1 VPRQYGRVS
10 LTPPLPTGSPAETGQ
25 LAPNYPAGPPS
36 GVSGPG
42 PSYPGTPS
50 DASGPGPSSP
60 GPPSGAPLGAP
71 GPGPSYPTAP
81 PSSLYSSDGPT
92 GIDPA
97 DKPAGADPT
106 SPPRPAFTEI
116 ALGGGLLLICLGLHI
131 GAMFPP
137 YPGLPASP
145 VVSSSW
151 EIAVYVC
158 LELGW
163 ALAAVLVLSRISV
176 AGGAALGA
184 GLGTVELGLLAVD
197 IANGFQVS
205 NGSEAGAWLA
215 LAGLGFGAAGVLVTA
230 STVPL
235 GMPRPPQGRSAVL
248 MLLATFAVV
257 LAYLPSWDK
266 WTAVAPSL
274 HVSGSVTEGNAFS
287 QPAVVMAG
295 VLLTVIGFAF
305 VAVLGSVWSP
315 ITIGAWATAGAVI
328 ALSSQL
334 ISAVFQL
341 SEAVPSTAFG
351 VSTAQAR
358 SVGLKISTSLT
369 GWWEADVAATVLL
382 ALLAFSAALNAR
394 KAPPATVEVSPP
406 SGPYGNGSTDGA
418 YDNWPA
424 SHHWPGS

>member
-1 VPRQYGRVS
+1 V
-10 LTPPLPTGSPAETGQ
+10 
-25 LAPNYPAGPPS
+25 
-36 GVSGPG
+36 
-42 PSYPGTPS
+42 
-50 DASGPGPSSP
+50 
-60 GPPSGAPLGAP
+60 GA
-71 GPGPSYPTAP
+71 
-81 PSSLYSSDGPT
+81 
-92 GIDPA
+92 
-97 DKPAGADPT
+97 
-106 SPPRPAFTEI
+106 PRPAFSEV
-116 ALGGGLLLICLGLHI
+116 ALGGALLLICLGLHI

-158 LELGW
+158 LEIGW
-163 ALAAVLVLSRISV
+163 SLAALLVLSRISV
-176 AGGAALGA
+176 RGGAALGA
-184 GLGTVELGLLAVD
+184 GLGAVELGLLAVD

-235 GMPRPPQGRSAVL
+235 GAPQAPRGRSAVL

-274 HVSGSVTEGNAFS
+274 HVSGSVTEGNAFA
-287 QPAVVMAG
+287 QPAVVMAA
-295 VLLTVIGFAF
+295 VLLSVIAFAF
-305 VAVLGSVWSP
+305 VAVLGSVWYPASV
-315 ITIGAWATAGAVI
+315 GAWATAGAVI
-328 ALSSQL
+328 AIASQL

-351 VSTAQAR
+351 VSATQAR
-358 SVGLKISTSLT
+358 SVGLKTSTSLT

-382 ALLAFSAALNAR
+382 AALALSSALNAR
-394 KAPPATVEVSPP
+394 KTSAATAVEITGPP
-406 SGPYGNGSTDGA
+406 GNGSTGSPHD
-418 YDNWPA
+418 DWPA
-424 SHHWPGS
+424 SQRWPGA

>member
-1 VPRQYGRVS
+1 
-10 LTPPLPTGSPAETGQ
+10 LTPPSPTGAPPEAGQ
-25 LAPNYPAGPPS
+25 PAPNYPAGPPAS
-36 GVSGPG
+36 QSGP
-42 PSYPGTPS
+42 
-50 DASGPGPSSP
+50 
-60 GPPSGAPLGAP
+60 APN
-71 GPGPSYPTAP
+71 YPTSA
-81 PSSLYSSDGPT
+81 PSSLGYPPSPGYRPSPDSLGPPAYPASVGHAASLEHPGGPADADLAGT
-92 GIDPA
+92 DPA
-97 DKPAGADPT
+97 
-106 SPPRPAFTEI
+106 SSPRPTFAEV
-116 ALGGGLLLICLGLHI
+116 ALGGVLLLICLGMHI

-176 AGGAALGA
+176 RGGAALGA
-184 GLGTVELGLLAVD
+184 GLGAVELGLLAVD
-197 IANGFQVS
+197 IANGFGVS

-235 GMPRPPQGRSAVL
+235 GTPRAPQGRSALL

-266 WTAVAPSL
+266 WSAVAPSL
-274 HVSGSVTEGNAFS
+274 HVSGSVTEGYAFA
-287 QPAVVMAG
+287 QPGVVIAG
-295 VLLTVIGFAF
+295 VLLTVTGFAF
-305 VAVLGSVWSP
+305 VAVLGSVWYP
-315 ITIGAWATAGAVI
+315 VTVGAWATAGAVI

-351 VSTAQAR
+351 VSAQQAR
-358 SVGLKISTSLT
+358 LVGLKTSSSLT
-369 GWWEADVAATVLL
+369 GWWVADVAATVLL
-382 ALLAFSAALNAR
+382 ALLALSAALASR
-394 KAPPATVEVSPP
+394 KTRATTVELLAPPGP
-406 SGPYGNGSTDGA
+406 SGNGATDG
-418 YDNWPA
+418 WPT
-424 SHHWPGS
+424 SHNWPGS

>member
-1 VPRQYGRVS
+1 MEG
-10 LTPPLPTGSPAETGQ
+10 
-25 LAPNYPAGPPS
+25 
-36 GVSGPG
+36 
-42 PSYPGTPS
+42 
-50 DASGPGPSSP
+50 
-60 GPPSGAPLGAP
+60 
-71 GPGPSYPTAP
+71 
-81 PSSLYSSDGPT
+81 
-92 GIDPA
+92 
-97 DKPAGADPT
+97 PAGADPT
-106 SPPRPAFTEI
+106 SLPRPAFTEV

-158 LELGW
+158 LEIGW
-163 ALAAVLVLSRISV
+163 ALAAVLVLSRVSV

-184 GLGTVELGLLAVD
+184 GLGAVELGLLAVD

-248 MLLATFAVV
+248 MLIATFAVV

-266 WTAVAPSL
+266 WSAVAPSL

-315 ITIGAWATAGAVI
+315 TTVGAWATAGAVI

-334 ISAVFQL
+334 ISAGFQL

-351 VSTAQAR
+351 VSAAQAR

-382 ALLAFSAALNAR
+382 ALLAFSAALSAR
-394 KAPPATVEVSPP
+394 KTTAGIVALSPP
-406 SGPYGNGSTDGA
+406 SGPYGNGSTDA
-418 YDNWPA
+418 ASDNWPA

>member
-1 VPRQYGRVS
+1 
-10 LTPPLPTGSPAETGQ
+10 LTPPFPTGAPPEAGQ
-25 LAPNYPAGPPS
+25 PAPNYPAGPPA
-36 GVSGPG
+36 GPPG
-42 PSYPGTPS
+42 PSYPSGPPS
-50 DASGPGPSSP
+50 PLDSAPNGLAGPGPA
-60 GPPSGAPLGAP
+60 GL
-71 GPGPSYPTAP
+71 
-81 PSSLYSSDGPT
+81 
-92 GIDPA
+92 
-97 DKPAGADPT
+97 PAGDEPVGAT
-106 SPPRPAFTEI
+106 RPAFSEV
-116 ALGGGLLLICLGLHI
+116 ALGGALLVICLGLHI

-158 LELGW
+158 LEIGW
-163 ALAAVLVLSRISV
+163 AVAALLVLSRISV
-176 AGGAALGA
+176 RGGAALGA
-184 GLGTVELGLLAVD
+184 GLGAVELGLLAVD

-235 GMPRPPQGRSAVL
+235 GAPQAPRGRSALL

-274 HVSGSVTEGNAFS
+274 HVSGSVTEGNAFD
-287 QPAVVMAG
+287 QPDVVMAA

-305 VAVLGSVWSP
+305 VAVLGSVWYP
-315 ITIGAWATAGAVI
+315 ISVGAWATAGAVI
-328 ALSSQL
+328 AISSQL
-334 ISAVFQL
+334 ISAIFQL

-351 VSTAQAR
+351 VSATQAR
-358 SVGLKISTSLT
+358 SVGLKTSTSLT

-382 ALLAFSAALNAR
+382 AALALSSALNAR
-394 KAPPATVEVSPP
+394 KTSAATAVEITGPP
-406 SGPYGNGSTDGA
+406 GNGSAGSPHD
-418 YDNWPA
+418 DWPA

>member
-1 VPRQYGRVS
+1 V
-10 LTPPLPTGSPAETGQ
+10 A
-25 LAPNYPAGPPS
+25 
-36 GVSGPG
+36 
-42 PSYPGTPS
+42 
-50 DASGPGPSSP
+50 
-60 GPPSGAPLGAP
+60 LGAD
-71 GPGPSYPTAP
+71 SVN
-81 PSSLYSSDGPT
+81 
-92 GIDPA
+92 
-97 DKPAGADPT
+97 
-106 SPPRPAFTEI
+106 PPRPAFAEV

-158 LELGW
+158 LEIGW
-163 ALAAVLVLSRISV
+163 ALAAVLVLSRVSV
-176 AGGAALGA
+176 RGGAALGA

-215 LAGLGFGAAGVLVTA
+215 LAGLGFGAAGVLVAA

-235 GMPRPPQGRSAVL
+235 GTPRVPQVRSAVFV
-248 MLLATFAVV
+248 LLATFAVV
-257 LAYLPSWDK
+257 LSYLPSWDK
-266 WTAVAPSL
+266 WTAVSPSL
-274 HVSGSVTEGNAFS
+274 HVSDSVTEGNAFS
-287 QPAVVMAG
+287 QPAVVMAA

-315 ITIGAWATAGAVI
+315 ATVGAWATAGAVI

-351 VSTAQAR
+351 VSAANAR

-382 ALLAFSAALNAR
+382 ALLALSAALSSRKTAAR
-394 KAPPATVEVSPP
+394 PVETPPP
-406 SGPYGNGSTDGA
+406 STNGSVGNP
-418 YDNWPA
+418 YDNWPTA
-424 SHHWPGS
+424 REWPADKPVHRPRSGTWWRDAGMSGRTS

>member
-1 VPRQYGRVS
+1 
-10 LTPPLPTGSPAETGQ
+10 LTPPLPTGAPPEAGQ
-25 LAPNYPAGPPS
+25 PAPNYPAGPPS
-36 GVSGPG
+36 GPSGPG
-42 PSYPGTPS
+42 PSYP
-50 DASGPGPSSP
+50 SG
-60 GPPSGAPLGAP
+60 
-71 GPGPSYPTAP
+71 P
-81 PSSLYSSDGPT
+81 PSSLYSTDGPAGT
-92 GIDPA
+92 G
-97 DKPAGADPT
+97 PAGLPAGSAPGDGAVGA
-106 SPPRPAFTEI
+106 PRPAFSEV
-116 ALGGGLLLICLGLHI
+116 ALGGVLLLVCLGLHI

-158 LELGW
+158 LEIGW
-163 ALAAVLVLSRISV
+163 ALAALLVLSRTSV
-176 AGGAALGA
+176 RGGAALGA
-184 GLGTVELGLLAVD
+184 GLGAVELGLLAVD

-230 STVPL
+230 STVPM
-235 GMPRPPQGRSAVL
+235 GAPQAPRGRSALL

-274 HVSGSVTEGNAFS
+274 KVSNSVTEGNAFA
-287 QPAVVMAG
+287 QPAVVMAA
-295 VLLTVIGFAF
+295 VLVTVIGFAF
-305 VAVLGSVWSP
+305 VAVLGSVWYP
-315 ITIGAWATAGAVI
+315 VTVGVWATAGAVI
-328 ALSSQL
+328 AIASQL

-351 VSTAQAR
+351 VSATQAR

-382 ALLAFSAALNAR
+382 ALLALSSALNAR
-394 KAPPATVEVSPP
+394 KTSAAGAVELPGP
-406 SGPYGNGSTDGA
+406 SGNGSAGSPHD
-418 YDNWPA
+418 DWPA

>member
-1 VPRQYGRVS
+1 M
-10 LTPPLPTGSPAETGQ
+10 
-25 LAPNYPAGPPS
+25 
-36 GVSGPG
+36 
-42 PSYPGTPS
+42 
-50 DASGPGPSSP
+50 
-60 GPPSGAPLGAP
+60 GA
-71 GPGPSYPTAP
+71 
-81 PSSLYSSDGPT
+81 
-92 GIDPA
+92 
-97 DKPAGADPT
+97 
-106 SPPRPAFTEI
+106 PRPAFSEV
-116 ALGGGLLLICLGLHI
+116 ALGGVLLLVCLGLHI

-158 LELGW
+158 LEIGW
-163 ALAAVLVLSRISV
+163 ALAALLVLSRISV
-176 AGGAALGA
+176 RGGAALGA
-184 GLGTVELGLLAVD
+184 GLGAVELGLLAVD
-197 IANGFQVS
+197 IANGFLVS

-230 STVPL
+230 STVPM
-235 GMPRPPQGRSAVL
+235 GAPQAPRGRSALL

-274 HVSGSVTEGNAFS
+274 HVSGSVTEGNAFA
-287 QPAVVMAG
+287 QPTVVMAC

-305 VAVLGSVWSP
+305 VAVLGSVWYP
-315 ITIGAWATAGAVI
+315 VTVGVWATAGAVI
-328 ALSSQL
+328 AIASQL

-351 VSTAQAR
+351 VSATQAR

-382 ALLAFSAALNAR
+382 ALLALSSALNAR
-394 KAPPATVEVSPP
+394 KTSAAGAVELPGP
-406 SGPYGNGSTDGA
+406 SGNGSAGSPHD
-418 YDNWPA
+418 DWPA

>member
-1 VPRQYGRVS
+1 VPRQYGGVS
-10 LTPPLPTGSPAETGQ
+10 LTPPLPTGSPAEAGQ
-25 LAPNYPAGPPS
+25 LAPNYPAGAPSGVSSPGPNYPAGPPS
-36 GVSGPG
+36 GASGPG
-42 PSYPGTPS
+42 PSYPTG
-50 DASGPGPSSP
+50 
-60 GPPSGAPLGAP
+60 
-71 GPGPSYPTAP
+71 P
-81 PSSLYSSDGPT
+81 PSSLYSSDGSTGMGPT
-92 GIDPA
+92 DGPA
-97 DKPAGADPT
+97 RADLA
-106 SPPRPAFTEI
+106 SPPRPTFAEV

-158 LELGW
+158 LEIGW
-163 ALAAVLVLSRISV
+163 ALAAVLVLSRLSV
-176 AGGAALGA
+176 PGGAALGA
-184 GLGTVELGLLAVD
+184 GLGAVELGLLAVD

-266 WTAVAPSL
+266 WSAVAPSL
-274 HVSGSVTEGNAFS
+274 HVSGSLTEGNAFS

-315 ITIGAWATAGAVI
+315 ATIGAWATAGAVI

-351 VSTAQAR
+351 VSAVQAR

-382 ALLAFSAALNAR
+382 ALLALSAALSAR
-394 KAPPATVEVSPP
+394 KTMAGSVDLSPP
-406 SGPYGNGSTDGA
+406 SGPYGDGSKDGA
-418 YDNWPA
+418 SDNWPA
-424 SHHWPGS
+424 PHHWPGS

>member
-1 VPRQYGRVS
+1 M
-10 LTPPLPTGSPAETGQ
+10 TPPLPTDARPAAGQ
-25 LAPNYPAGPPS
+25 LAPNYPAGPP
-36 GVSGPG
+36 
-42 PSYPGTPS
+42 
-50 DASGPGPSSP
+50 A
-60 GPPSGAPLGAP
+60 GAP
-71 GPGPSYPTAP
+71 GPGPSYPTGPPALDSP
-81 PSSLYSSDGPT
+81 PSADYPSPLDYPSALDHADGAAAPGPASAYPAAT
-92 GIDPA
+92 DPA
-97 DKPAGADPT
+97 AADPA
-106 SPPRPAFTEI
+106 SLLRPRFAEV
-116 ALGGGLLLICLGLHI
+116 ALGGALLLICLGLHI

-158 LELGW
+158 LEIGW
-163 ALAAVLVLSRISV
+163 ALAAVLVLSRTSV
-176 AGGAALGA
+176 RGGAALGA
-184 GLGTVELGLLAVD
+184 GLGVVELGLLAVD

-205 NGSEAGAWLA
+205 DGSEAGAWLA

-235 GMPRPPQGRSAVL
+235 GTPRAPRGRSAVL

-274 HVSGSVTEGNAFS
+274 HVSGSVTEGNAFA
-287 QPAVVMAG
+287 QPTVVMAC

-305 VAVLGSVWSP
+305 VAVLGSVWYP
-315 ITIGAWATAGAVI
+315 ATVGAWATAGAVI
-328 ALSSQL
+328 ALASQL

-351 VSTAQAR
+351 VSATQAR
-358 SVGLKISTSLT
+358 SVGLRISTSLT

-382 ALLAFSAALNAR
+382 ALLALSAALSSR
-394 KAPPATVEVSPP
+394 KATTSTVERP
-406 SGPYGNGSTDGA
+406 GPFDNGSVASPHAD
-418 YDNWPA
+418 WPA
-424 SHHWPGS
+424 DHDWPRS

>member
-1 VPRQYGRVS
+1 MPRQYGRVS
-10 LTPPLPTGSPAETGQ
+10 LTPPLPTGPPPEACQ

-36 GVSGPG
+36 GAPAPG

-50 DASGPGPSSP
+50 
-60 GPPSGAPLGAP
+60 GAPA
-71 GPGPSYPTAP
+71 PGPSYPTGP

-92 GIDPA
+92 GINPA
-97 DKPAGADPT
+97 DAPARADLT
-106 SPPRPAFTEI
+106 STPRPAFAEV
-116 ALGGGLLLICLGLHI
+116 APGGVLLLICLGLHI

-158 LELGW
+158 LEIGW

-184 GLGTVELGLLAVD
+184 GLGAVELGLLAVD

-266 WTAVAPSL
+266 WSAVAPSL

-315 ITIGAWATAGAVI
+315 TTVGAWATAGAVI

-334 ISAVFQL
+334 ISAAFQL

-351 VSTAQAR
+351 VSAAQAR

-382 ALLAFSAALNAR
+382 ALLALSAALSAR
-394 KAPPATVEVSPP
+394 KTTVGTGELSPP

-418 YDNWPA
+418 SDNWPA
-424 SHHWPGS
+424 SQHWPGS

>member
-1 VPRQYGRVS
+1 MEG
-10 LTPPLPTGSPAETGQ
+10 
-25 LAPNYPAGPPS
+25 
-36 GVSGPG
+36 
-42 PSYPGTPS
+42 
-50 DASGPGPSSP
+50 
-60 GPPSGAPLGAP
+60 
-71 GPGPSYPTAP
+71 
-81 PSSLYSSDGPT
+81 
-92 GIDPA
+92 
-97 DKPAGADPT
+97 PAGADPT
-106 SPPRPAFTEI
+106 SLPRPAFTEV

-158 LELGW
+158 LEIGW
-163 ALAAVLVLSRISV
+163 ALAAVLVLSRVSV

-184 GLGTVELGLLAVD
+184 GLGAVELGLLAVD

-248 MLLATFAVV
+248 MLIATFAVV

-266 WTAVAPSL
+266 WSAVAPSL

-315 ITIGAWATAGAVI
+315 TTVGAWATAGAVI

-351 VSTAQAR
+351 VSAAQAR

-382 ALLAFSAALNAR
+382 ALLAFSAALSAR
-394 KAPPATVEVSPP
+394 KTTAGTVALSPP

-418 YDNWPA
+418 SDNWPA

>member
-1 VPRQYGRVS
+1 MPRQYGRVS
-10 LTPPLPTGSPAETGQ
+10 LTPPLPAGSPPEAGQ

-36 GVSGPG
+36 GASGPG
-42 PSYPGTPS
+42 PSYPGPT
-50 DASGPGPSSP
+50 
-60 GPPSGAPLGAP
+60 SGAS
-71 GPGPSYPTAP
+71 GPGPSYPTGP
-81 PSSLYSSDGPT
+81 PSSLYSSDGPA
-92 GIDPA
+92 GADPA
-97 DKPAGADPT
+97 DGPAGADPT
-106 SPPRPAFTEI
+106 SPPRPPFAEV

-145 VVSSSW
+145 IVSSSW

-158 LELGW
+158 LEIGW

-176 AGGAALGA
+176 PGGAALGA
-184 GLGTVELGLLAVD
+184 GLGAVELGLLAVD

-235 GMPRPPQGRSAVL
+235 GMPRAPQGRSAVL

-315 ITIGAWATAGAVI
+315 TTVGAWATAGAVI

-334 ISAVFQL
+334 ISAGFQL

-351 VSTAQAR
+351 VSATQAR

-382 ALLAFSAALNAR
+382 ALLALSAALSAR
-394 KAPPATVEVSPP
+394 KTTTGAVELSPP
-406 SGPYGNGSTDGA
+406 SGPYGNWSTDGA
-418 YDNWPA
+418 SDDWPS

>member
-1 VPRQYGRVS
+1 LS
-10 LTPPLPTGSPAETGQ
+10 PPLPSGAPPGTGHP
-25 LAPNYPAGPPS
+25 APNYPAGPPPGTS
-36 GVSGPG
+36 GAGPG
-42 PSYPGTPS
+42 PSYP
-50 DASGPGPSSP
+50 SG
-60 GPPSGAPLGAP
+60 
-71 GPGPSYPTAP
+71 P
-81 PSSLYSSDGPT
+81 PSSLYSADGLDRT
-92 GIDPA
+92 DLAGSRAGNDH
-97 DKPAGADPT
+97 AGA
-106 SPPRPAFTEI
+106 PRPAFAEV
-116 ALGGGLLLICLGLHI
+116 ALGGALLLICLGLHI

-158 LELGW
+158 LEIGW
-163 ALAAVLVLSRISV
+163 ALAALLVLSRISV
-176 AGGAALGA
+176 RGGAALGA
-184 GLGTVELGLLAVD
+184 GLGAVELGLLAVD

-235 GMPRPPQGRSAVL
+235 GAPQAPRGRSALL

-266 WTAVAPSL
+266 WSAIAPSL
-274 HVSGSVTEGNAFS
+274 HVSGSVTEGNAFA
-287 QPAVVMAG
+287 QPAVVMAA

-305 VAVLGSVWSP
+305 VAVLGSVWYP
-315 ITIGAWATAGAVI
+315 VTVGAWATAGAVI
-328 ALSSQL
+328 AIASQL

-351 VSTAQAR
+351 VSAAQAR
-358 SVGLKISTSLT
+358 SVGLKTSTSLT

-382 ALLAFSAALNAR
+382 ALLALSVALNAR
-394 KAPPATVEVSPP
+394 NTSAASTVALQPTP
-406 SGPYGNGSTDGA
+406 SHSGNGATDA
-418 YDNWPA
+418 KSDDWPA
-424 SHHWPGS
+424 SHHWPGA

>member
-1 VPRQYGRVS
+1 MS
-10 LTPPLPTGSPAETGQ
+10 STPPFPTGAPPEADQ
-25 LAPNYPAGPPS
+25 PAPNYPEGPPS
-36 GVSGPG
+36 PLHSANGLAGSGPAG
-42 PSYPGTPS
+42 LPEGDEPV
-50 DASGPGPSSP
+50 
-60 GPPSGAPLGAP
+60 GA
-71 GPGPSYPTAP
+71 T
-81 PSSLYSSDGPT
+81 
-92 GIDPA
+92 
-97 DKPAGADPT
+97 
-106 SPPRPAFTEI
+106 RPAFSEV
-116 ALGGGLLLICLGLHI
+116 ALGGALLVICLGLHI

-158 LELGW
+158 LEIGW
-163 ALAAVLVLSRISV
+163 ALAALLVLSRISV
-176 AGGAALGA
+176 RGGAALGA
-184 GLGTVELGLLAVD
+184 GLGAVELGLLAVD

-235 GMPRPPQGRSAVL
+235 GAPQAPRGRSALL

-274 HVSGSVTEGNAFS
+274 HVSGSVTEGDAFA
-287 QPAVVMAG
+287 QPDVVMAA

-305 VAVLGSVWSP
+305 VAVLGSVWYP
-315 ITIGAWATAGAVI
+315 ISVGAWATAGAVI
-328 ALSSQL
+328 AISSQL

-351 VSTAQAR
+351 VSATQAR
-358 SVGLKISTSLT
+358 SVGLKTSTSLT

-382 ALLAFSAALNAR
+382 AALALSSALNAR
-394 KAPPATVEVSPP
+394 KTSAATAVEITGPP
-406 SGPYGNGSTDGA
+406 GNGSRGSPHD
-418 YDNWPA
+418 DWPS
-424 SHHWPGS
+424 SHHWPRS

>member
-10 LTPPLPTGSPAETGQ
+10 LTPPLPPSSPPDAGQ

-36 GVSGPG
+36 GASGPG
-42 PSYPGTPS
+42 PSYPGPPS
-50 DASGPGPSSP
+50 GASTPGPSYP
-60 GPPSGAPLGAP
+60 GPPSGAST
-71 GPGPSYPTAP
+71 PGPSYPTGP
-81 PSSLYSSDGPT
+81 PSSMYSSSSDGPT
-92 GIDPA
+92 VIDPTEG
-97 DKPAGADPT
+97 PAGADPT
-106 SPPRPAFTEI
+106 SPPRPAFTEV

-163 ALAAVLVLSRISV
+163 ALAAVLVLSRVSV

-184 GLGTVELGLLAVD
+184 GLGAVELGILAVD

-266 WTAVAPSL
+266 WSAVAPSL
-274 HVSGSVTEGNAFS
+274 RVSDSLTEGNAFS
-287 QPAVVMAG
+287 QPTVVMAG

-315 ITIGAWATAGAVI
+315 TTVGAWATAGAVI

-341 SEAVPSTAFG
+341 SEAVPSAAFG
-351 VSTAQAR
+351 VTATQAR

-382 ALLAFSAALNAR
+382 ALLAFSAALSAR
-394 KAPPATVEVSPP
+394 KTTAGTVELSPP

-418 YDNWPA
+418 SDNWPA
-424 SHHWPGS
+424 SHHWPGT

>member
-1 VPRQYGRVS
+1 M
-10 LTPPLPTGSPAETGQ
+10 
-25 LAPNYPAGPPS
+25 
-36 GVSGPG
+36 
-42 PSYPGTPS
+42 
-50 DASGPGPSSP
+50 
-60 GPPSGAPLGAP
+60 GA
-71 GPGPSYPTAP
+71 
-81 PSSLYSSDGPT
+81 
-92 GIDPA
+92 
-97 DKPAGADPT
+97 
-106 SPPRPAFTEI
+106 PRPAFSEI
-116 ALGGGLLLICLGLHI
+116 ALGGALLLICLGLHI

-158 LELGW
+158 LEIGW
-163 ALAAVLVLSRISV
+163 ALAALLVLSRTSV
-176 AGGAALGA
+176 RGGAALGA
-184 GLGTVELGLLAVD
+184 GLGAVELGLLAVD

-230 STVPL
+230 STVPM
-235 GMPRPPQGRSAVL
+235 GAPQAPRGRSALL

-274 HVSGSVTEGNAFS
+274 KVSNSVTEGNAFA
-287 QPAVVMAG
+287 QPAVVMAA
-295 VLLTVIGFAF
+295 VLVTVIGFSF
-305 VAVLGSVWSP
+305 VAVLGSVWYP
-315 ITIGAWATAGAVI
+315 VTVGVWATAGAVI
-328 ALSSQL
+328 AIASQL

-351 VSTAQAR
+351 VSATQAR

-382 ALLAFSAALNAR
+382 ALLALSSALNAR
-394 KAPPATVEVSPP
+394 KTSAAGAVELPGP
-406 SGPYGNGSTDGA
+406 SGNGSAGSPHD
-418 YDNWPA
+418 DWPA

>member
-1 VPRQYGRVS
+1 MYSADGLAGSSPA
-10 LTPPLPTGSPAETGQ
+10 GSPAGDE
-25 LAPNYPAGPPS
+25 P
-36 GVSGPG
+36 V
-42 PSYPGTPS
+42 
-50 DASGPGPSSP
+50 
-60 GPPSGAPLGAP
+60 GA
-71 GPGPSYPTAP
+71 
-81 PSSLYSSDGPT
+81 
-92 GIDPA
+92 
-97 DKPAGADPT
+97 
-106 SPPRPAFTEI
+106 PRPAFSEV
-116 ALGGGLLLICLGLHI
+116 ALGGALLLICLGLHI

-158 LELGW
+158 LEIGW
-163 ALAAVLVLSRISV
+163 SLAALLVLSRISV
-176 AGGAALGA
+176 RGGAALGA
-184 GLGTVELGLLAVD
+184 GLGAVELGLLAVD

-235 GMPRPPQGRSAVL
+235 GAPQAPRGRSAVL

-274 HVSGSVTEGNAFS
+274 HVSGSVTEGNAFA
-287 QPAVVMAG
+287 QPAVVMAA
-295 VLLTVIGFAF
+295 VLLSVIAFAF
-305 VAVLGSVWSP
+305 VAVLGSVWYPASV
-315 ITIGAWATAGAVI
+315 GAWAMAGAVI
-328 ALSSQL
+328 AIASQL

-351 VSTAQAR
+351 VSATQAR
-358 SVGLKISTSLT
+358 SVGLKTSTSLT

-382 ALLAFSAALNAR
+382 AALALSSALNAR
-394 KAPPATVEVSPP
+394 KTSAATAVEITGPP
-406 SGPYGNGSTDGA
+406 GNGSTGSPHD
-418 YDNWPA
+418 DWPA
-424 SHHWPGS
+424 SQRWPGA

>member
-1 VPRQYGRVS
+1 VDG
-10 LTPPLPTGSPAETGQ
+10 LEGTDLAGS
-25 LAPNYPAGPPS
+25 
-36 GVSGPG
+36 
-42 PSYPGTPS
+42 
-50 DASGPGPSSP
+50 
-60 GPPSGAPLGAP
+60 
-71 GPGPSYPTAP
+71 
-81 PSSLYSSDGPT
+81 PT
-92 GIDPA
+92 GIDPV
-97 DKPAGADPT
+97 GAR
-106 SPPRPAFTEI
+106 RPAFAEV
-116 ALGGGLLLICLGLHI
+116 ALGGALLLICLGLHI

-158 LELGW
+158 LEIGW
-163 ALAAVLVLSRISV
+163 ALAALLVLSRTSV
-176 AGGAALGA
+176 RGGAALGA
-184 GLGTVELGLLAVD
+184 GLGAVELGLLAVD
-197 IANGFQVS
+197 ITNGFQVS

-235 GMPRPPQGRSAVL
+235 GAPEAPRGRSALL

-266 WTAVAPSL
+266 WSAVAPSL
-274 HVSGSVTEGNAFS
+274 HVSGSVTEGNAFA
-287 QPAVVMAG
+287 QPAVVMAA

-305 VAVLGSVWSP
+305 VAVLGSAWHP
-315 ITIGAWATAGAVI
+315 IAVGAWATAGAVI
-328 ALSSQL
+328 AIASQL

-351 VSTAQAR
+351 VSAVQAR
-358 SVGLKISTSLT
+358 SVGLKTSTSLT

-382 ALLAFSAALNAR
+382 ALLALSAALNAR
-394 KAPPATVEVSPP
+394 NNSASRAVEVPGP
-406 SGPYGNGSTDGA
+406 SGNGSSGSPRD
-418 YDNWPA
+418 DWPA

>member
-1 VPRQYGRVS
+1 M
-10 LTPPLPTGSPAETGQ
+10 TPPLPTGAPPEGGQ
-25 LAPNYPAGPPS
+25 SAPNYPAGPPS
-36 GVSGPG
+36 GPSGPG
-42 PSYPGTPS
+42 PIYPS
-50 DASGPGPSSP
+50 
-60 GPPSGAPLGAP
+60 GPPSSVYSADGLAG
-71 GPGPSYPTAP
+71 
-81 PSSLYSSDGPT
+81 SS
-92 GIDPA
+92 
-97 DKPAGADPT
+97 PAG
-106 SPPRPAFTEI
+106 SPAGDEPVGAPRPAFSEV
-116 ALGGGLLLICLGLHI
+116 ALGGALLLICLGLHI

-158 LELGW
+158 LEIGW
-163 ALAAVLVLSRISV
+163 SLAALLVLSRISV
-176 AGGAALGA
+176 RGGAALGA
-184 GLGTVELGLLAVD
+184 GLGAVELGLLAVD

-235 GMPRPPQGRSAVL
+235 GAPQAPRGRSAVL

-274 HVSGSVTEGNAFS
+274 HVSGSVTEGNAFA
-287 QPAVVMAG
+287 QPAVVMAA
-295 VLLTVIGFAF
+295 VLLSVIAFAF
-305 VAVLGSVWSP
+305 VAVLGSVWYPASV
-315 ITIGAWATAGAVI
+315 GAWATAGAVI
-328 ALSSQL
+328 AIASQL

-351 VSTAQAR
+351 VRATQAR
-358 SVGLKISTSLT
+358 SVGLKTSTSLT

-382 ALLAFSAALNAR
+382 AALALSSALNAR
-394 KAPPATVEVSPP
+394 KTSAATAVEITGPP
-406 SGPYGNGSTDGA
+406 GNGSTGSPHD
-418 YDNWPA
+418 DWPA
-424 SHHWPGS
+424 SQRWPGA